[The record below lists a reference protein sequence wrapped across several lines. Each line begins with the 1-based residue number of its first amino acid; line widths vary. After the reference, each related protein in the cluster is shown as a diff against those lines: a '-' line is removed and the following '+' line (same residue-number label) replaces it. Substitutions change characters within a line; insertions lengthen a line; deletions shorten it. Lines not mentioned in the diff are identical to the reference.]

1 MAGTEWLEET
11 LTVIAALSRKRL
23 LEDGGPTEKGPTVGF
38 EGQIVP
44 LLNTLVERLGRVE
57 GIMGAFASQEGL
69 VMDAA
74 GGSLDF
80 DAFAA
85 VAQQMRHMCIQAGD
99 TLALGSPRQ
108 LVFSSTH
115 HKLALF
121 FAGDIDIGVVAPKE
135 VSLARAIANARP

>member
-1 MAGTEWLEET
+1 MAGTEWLEDT

-23 LEDGGPTEKGPTVGF
+23 LDDGRPMGEEPTVGF
-38 EGQIVP
+38 EGKIMP
-44 LLNTLVERLGRVE
+44 LLSTLVERLGRMDR
-57 GIMGAFASQEGL
+57 IMGAFASQEGL

-74 GGSLDF
+74 GGTLDF

-85 VAQQMRHMCIQAGD
+85 MAQQMRHMCVHAGD

-108 LVFSSTH
+108 VVFSGTD

-121 FAGDIDIGVVAPKE
+121 FAGDIDIGVVAPKD
-135 VSLARAIANARP
+135 VSLAKAIADAKP